1 MDKKRVIKV
10 LFFSLLSVL
19 SATFVMVYYTIDR
32 AMAMENE
39 VLIPSEN
46 KTEAGC
52 PFWHLANDGYCDDE
66 ANIEECNY
74 DFGDCCDYEND
85 FSACQ
90 DCICITTNSNAIQN
104 CSSIGIY
111 GATT

>member
-39 VLIPSEN
+39 VLI
-46 KTEAGC
+46 
-52 PFWHLANDGYCDDE
+52 
-66 ANIEECNY
+66 
-74 DFGDCCDYEND
+74 
-85 FSACQ
+85 
-90 DCICITTNSNAIQN
+90 
-104 CSSIGIY
+104 
-111 GATT
+111 